1 MKRTINRQMNDF
13 FFDQFLKSK
22 GLWEMWQHIV
32 TTNKG
37 VKNTYH
43 NTLHMYYAA
52 QLGLQLLRATPE
64 YQKLDSS
71 DKHNEELVVVV
82 SLLWHDYNHSGGS
95 ATDAENVAMAIHEYS
110 HWRMYERNLGKS
122 FHPVMDYEQCEM
134 MIRIIGDTIKVT
146 EFPFIHE
153 PITLAQKVV
162 RDADLLY
169 TFCDETGDV
178 VYGLYKELVPKLP
191 KNMTFVGFLDGQVKF
206 HNEVV
211 LFTEPAKE
219 LHAQMKLA
227 VIQEQYNW
235 VERFPSQ
242 A

>member
-1 MKRTINRQMNDF
+1 MNDF

-52 QLGLQLLRATPE
+52 QLGLQILRATPE

-71 DKHNEELVVVV
+71 DKHNEELIVVV

-95 ATDAENVAMAIHEYS
+95 SSDAENIQFAIAGYT
-110 HWRMYERNLGKS
+110 HWRKHVRPIPAN
-122 FHPVMDYEQCEM
+122 FNPVMEHEQEHF
-134 MIRIIGDTIKVT
+134 MIQSVSQTIEIT
-146 EFPFIHE
+146 EFPFIRE

>member
-1 MKRTINRQMNDF
+1 MKRSINRQMNDF

-37 VKNTYH
+37 VNNTYH

-52 QLGLQLLRATPE
+52 QLGLQILRATPE
-64 YQKLDSS
+64 YQKLDSE
-71 DKHNEELVVVV
+71 DKHNAEIIVVV

-95 ATDAENVAMAIHEYS
+95 LPDHENVAIAIHEYG
-110 HWRMYERNLGKS
+110 HWRQYQRYSGKT
-122 FHPVMDYEQCEM
+122 FNPVVDYEQCEM
-134 MIRIIGDTIKVT
+134 MIRAVGDTIKVT

-153 PITLAQKVV
+153 PLTLEQKVV

-178 VYGLYKELVPKLP
+178 VYGLYKELIPKLP
-191 KNMTFVGFLDGQVKF
+191 KHMTFVGFLDGQVKF
-206 HNEVV
+206 HDEVV
-211 LFTEPAKE
+211 LFTEPGKE
-219 LHAQMKLA
+219 LHKQMKMA
-227 VIQEQYNW
+227 VIQEQHLW
-235 VERFPSQ
+235 VERFPTR

>member
-13 FFDQFLKSK
+13 FFDEYLKSK

-52 QLGLQLLRATPE
+52 QLALQILRATPE

-71 DKHNEELVVVV
+71 DKHNEELIVVV
-82 SLLWHDYNHSGGS
+82 SLLWHDYDHSGGS
-95 ATDAENVAMAIHEYS
+95 LSDAENIQIAIAGYAYWRKHVRPTPTFFNPVIEFEQEHFMIQAVSQTIEITEY
-110 HWRMYERNLGKS
+110 
-122 FHPVMDYEQCEM
+122 
-134 MIRIIGDTIKVT
+134 
-146 EFPFIHE
+146 PFIRE
-153 PITLAQKVV
+153 PITLAQQVV

-169 TFCDETGDV
+169 TFCDETGDI

-191 KNMTFVGFLDGQVKF
+191 KHMTFVGFLDGQVKF
-206 HNEVV
+206 HDEVV
-211 LFTEPAKE
+211 LFTEPGKE
-219 LHAQMKLA
+219 LHKQMKLA
-227 VIQEQYNW
+227 VIQEQHSW
-235 VERFPSQ
+235 VERF
-242 A
+242 ANTK